1 MLSAVAG
8 VASAQSIQCHVSF
21 AGATRT
27 FTIAPVSQTD
37 SVTPLLQSIM
47 YKYFERQES
56 CPRLKPGS
64 YRYGMSTVEPMVWR
78 ASRLRWAACTCS
90 NG

>member
-37 SVTPLLQSIM
+37 AVTPLLEGAS
-47 YKYFERQES
+47 FVLEVVN
-56 CPRLKPGS
+56 RLPPGA
-64 YRYGMSTVEPMVWR
+64 RRWR
-78 ASRLRWAACTCS
+78 EGAHLRRVLR
-90 NG
+90 